1 MPSNYTRYIDFL
13 TYKAAQAGIPL
24 SGTFELT
31 ARCNLDCK
39 MCYIHKKA
47 NDSLVKKSEMSAAEW
62 INIARTAKKAGMF
75 LLLVTGGEPFLR
87 PDFFEMYD
95 EFKSLGLSV
104 SINTNGTLITEKV
117 VRHLA
122 ENSPARVNLTL
133 YGASEETYSR
143 LSGDETA
150 FSRAYKA
157 VEMLKEAKIPLK
169 LNYSLTPMNKCDF
182 DKICDFA
189 EKNQLPLQPAT
200 YMFPPVRAC
209 ELCQY
214 NAVRVPADE
223 AAEYAFRYDVRRF
236 GENMAERC
244 KSMLAGNVIDNDK
257 ECMELPTDAPSSEK
271 IRCRAGLTAF
281 WLTYSG
287 EMRPCG
293 MMQVPTVPM
302 RELDFAEAWQ
312 KIRAEREKIFIPKA
326 CTECSMRSA
335 CESCPASCYAENGSF
350 NTVPKYSC
358 DKTAAYLRLAQN
370 YIQKNESEK

>member
-62 INIARTAKKAGMF
+62 INIARTAQKAGMF

-117 VRHLA
+117 VRHLE

-169 LNYSLTPMNKCDF
+169 LNYSLTPMNK
-182 DKICDFA
+182 
-189 EKNQLPLQPAT
+189 
-200 YMFPPVRAC
+200 
-209 ELCQY
+209 
-214 NAVRVPADE
+214 
-223 AAEYAFRYDVRRF
+223 
-236 GENMAERC
+236 
-244 KSMLAGNVIDNDK
+244 
-257 ECMELPTDAPSSEK
+257 
-271 IRCRAGLTAF
+271 
-281 WLTYSG
+281 
-287 EMRPCG
+287 
-293 MMQVPTVPM
+293 
-302 RELDFAEAWQ
+302 
-312 KIRAEREKIFIPKA
+312 
-326 CTECSMRSA
+326 
-335 CESCPASCYAENGSF
+335 
-350 NTVPKYSC
+350 
-358 DKTAAYLRLAQN
+358 
-370 YIQKNESEK
+370 